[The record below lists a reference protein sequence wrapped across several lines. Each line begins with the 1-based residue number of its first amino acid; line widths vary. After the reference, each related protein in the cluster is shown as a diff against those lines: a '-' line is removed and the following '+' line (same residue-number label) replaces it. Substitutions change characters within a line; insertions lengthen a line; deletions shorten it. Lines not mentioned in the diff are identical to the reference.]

1 MSIRLQLLGSPA
13 VTRDGETFALPF
25 ERRSQVLAFLALRR
39 SWVGRAELA
48 AMLWPEQDS
57 KLAYTNLRK
66 TLFRIQ
72 SLPWAGGLEVQ
83 GGALRFDADTDV
95 FAFETALRE
104 GRAGDA
110 ARLRRGEFLAGFE
123 DDASEAWSGWLHF
136 ERDRLRG
143 AWRGGVL
150 AHLGEDPDPVDAIEL
165 SARLL
170 EADPLDEA
178 ALHAHMAWLA
188 KSGQGAL
195 AREAYR
201 EFTAHLQQELGLAPG
216 ATLQAL
222 HDSLSAAS
230 AAAAAMTS
238 IPVPDDGFVGR
249 AVELRRIAALL
260 EQPGCRLVCLI
271 GPGGVGKTRLVRRAL
286 HDLAPRYA
294 DGVAFVALE
303 DAAGATDIASRIAR
317 EMGVAL
323 PVGRDPLVQVIDAL
337 RSRQVLLAL
346 DNFEHLAADA
356 PMLAKLLDAC
366 PRLKIIVTSRAR
378 LGLAMEQLLP
388 IEGLPCPDIEDRD
401 HFESFDAA
409 RLFVKAA
416 RRVAPAL
423 VPENEAAAIVDI
435 CRQVEGLPLALEL
448 AAAWTRV
455 LTCDAIAA
463 QLRQGMELLRAAD
476 PAQPARHASME
487 LVFDESWRLLTP
499 VERDALARLS
509 VFHGGFTA
517 EAARAV
523 AGAPLPVLGA
533 LADKSLLRK
542 EAGRLHMHPLVQHLA
557 AARLEGAALEEARAA
572 HARHF
577 HRLMAQLRRNVEDGD
592 RETLQLIDTEFQNCR
607 GAWTWASTHP
617 MGEALAR
624 SVPALLNYC
633 DHRFRVAEGLTLLR
647 TAIDAAPEPKLEALL
662 LAASSH
668 LQYRMDQYGE
678 AEGTARRALEA
689 TDPEGDEETRLQ
701 CLKVLA
707 ACSLWVGRP
716 ADAREFY
723 KQALRQAPE
732 SVNPRNAAAI
742 TDNLALVEKT
752 MGNYAETLRL
762 SHQSLVQHRL
772 LRDAAGEA
780 LCLNNLGS
788 HYLDIGQDESAGP
801 HLREGLALCE
811 RHGFV
816 STRALILTNLSDLA
830 LRGGDV
836 EAAESHAR
844 QALEIA
850 EAAANRALAS
860 WLKLQAARIALQR
873 RDLEAARADLAQALE
888 LALAIGRPALKFSGV
903 SLFAEVLAAQGES
916 DCARRVLAFAADH
929 PAIGATERDQVRVRL
944 AKLPSDAAHAWPG
957 LELDELVH
965 RIVVE
970 RNVSYGPLV
979 AALRRAAPQ
988 PATETPRAG

>member
-1 MSIRLQLLGSPA
+1 MSVRFQLLGSPA
-13 VTRDGETFALPF
+13 LQSGGETFALPF
-25 ERRSQVLAFLALRR
+25 ERRSQLLAFLALRR

-48 AMLWPEQDS
+48 AMLWPDQDN
-57 KLAYTNLRK
+57 KLAFTNLRK

-72 SLPWAGGLEVQ
+72 SLPWASGIEIQ

-95 FAFETALRE
+95 FAFESALRE

-143 AWRGGVL
+143 AWRGAVL
-150 AHLGEDPDPVDAIEL
+150 AHLATELDPVEGIEL

-170 EADPLDEA
+170 DADPLDES
-178 ALHAHMAWLA
+178 ALHAQMSWLA
-188 KSGQGAL
+188 RSGQGAS
-195 AREAYR
+195 ARQAYR
-201 EFTAHLQQELGLAPG
+201 EFTARLAQELGLAPG

-222 HDSLSAAS
+222 HDSLAAAS
-230 AAAAAMTS
+230 ASVVPVTS
-238 IPVPDDGFVGR
+238 MPSQDDGFVGR
-249 AVELRRIAALL
+249 TVELRRIAALF
-260 EQPGCRLVCLI
+260 EQPECRLVCLI
-271 GPGGVGKTRLVRRAL
+271 GPGGMGKTRLARRAL
-286 HDLAPRYA
+286 QELAPRYP
-294 DGVAFVALE
+294 DGAAFVALE
-303 DAAGATDIASRIAR
+303 DAANATDIASRIAR
-317 EMGVAL
+317 ELGVAL
-323 PVGRDPLVQVIDAL
+323 SGRLDPLPQVIDAL
-337 RSRQVLLAL
+337 RDRQALLVI

-356 PMLAKLLDAC
+356 PILANLLDAC
-366 PRLKIIVTSRAR
+366 SRLKIIVTSRVR

-388 IEGLPCPDIEDRD
+388 LEGLPCPDVEDRD
-401 HFESFDAA
+401 HFEAFDAA

-423 VPENEAAAIVDI
+423 VPGNEAAAIVDI

-455 LTCDAIAA
+455 LSCEAIAA

-517 EAARAV
+517 EGARAV
-523 AGAPLPVLGA
+523 AGASFPVLGA

-542 EAGRLHMHPLVQHLA
+542 EGGRLHMHPLVQHLA
-557 AARLEGAALEEARAA
+557 ADRLEGAAHEEARRA
-572 HARHF
+572 HAHHF
-577 HRLMAQLRRNVEDGD
+577 HRLMAQLRRPVEDGE
-592 RETLQLIDTEFQNCR
+592 REAMQVMDVEFQNCR
-607 GAWTWASTHP
+607 GAWSWAATHP
-617 MGEALAR
+617 LRAALAR
-624 SVPALLNYC
+624 SVPALLNFC
-633 DHRFRVAEGLTLLR
+633 DHRFRLDEGLALLR
-647 TAIDAAPEPKLEALL
+647 EAIESAREPKVEAML
-662 LAASSH
+662 LAASAH
-668 LQYRMDQYGE
+668 LEYRMDRYAQAE
-678 AEGTARRALEA
+678 ATARRALAA
-689 TDPEGDEETRLQ
+689 TVAEGDEETRLQ

-707 ACSLWVGRP
+707 ACSLWLGRP

-723 KQALRQAPE
+723 KEALRQAPE
-732 SVNPRNAAAI
+732 SVDPRNAAAI
-742 TDNLALVEKT
+742 TDNLSLVEKM

-762 SHQSLVQHRL
+762 THQSLVQHRL

-788 HYLDIGQDESAGP
+788 HYLDLDQHEAAGP

-816 STRALILTNLSDLA
+816 GTRALILTNLSDLA
-830 LRGGDV
+830 LRAGDV
-836 EAAESHAR
+836 DGAESHAR
-844 QALEIA
+844 AALEIA
-850 EAAANRALAS
+850 ETAANRALAS

-873 RDLEAARADLAQALE
+873 RDLDAARADLAHALE
-888 LALAIGRPALKFSGV
+888 LALAIGRPGLKFAGV
-903 SLFAEVLAAQGES
+903 SLFAEVLAAQGETE
-916 DCARRVLAFAADH
+916 CMRRVLAFAADH
-929 PAIGATERDQVRVRL
+929 PAIGATERDQVRARL
-944 AKLPSDAAHAWPG
+944 AKLPSDVPHAWPG

-970 RNVSYGPLV
+970 RNVAYGPLI
-979 AALRRAAPQ
+979 AALRRASTQ
-988 PATETPRAG
+988 PTARA